1 MAESNMPEASKKG
14 GAWYEQ
20 KETAS
25 SEAPLK
31 LTLFLVRILPHWLLA
46 LLAFPVSFFYWL
58 SCPKA
63 RAAASLFQKQLCTFA
78 GKKIRVNTYAQ
89 VYSFA
94 LCLVEK
100 FEGWCGKK
108 KFSSIIYSDDDSA
121 ELKKLLSQ
129 KKGAVLIGSHLGNS
143 ELLRSFASFG
153 ETGVPLRVGVT
164 SIADTKTTAKFNK
177 TLASLNLS
185 ADMELIS
192 TDQIGAGTIDYLQQ
206 KIDSGGL
213 VVLMGDRVS
222 SAVPGR
228 SLKQDFL
235 GKEAAFPYG
244 TFLMASLIQAPIY
257 YFFALRPKDIT
268 FSSKYDMLVKK
279 SSVHFLP
286 GRKNRELNLRNFS
299 SEYAQVLQSNCLE
312 HPFQWYNFFDFWA

>member
-1 MAESNMPEASKKG
+1 M
-14 GAWYEQ
+14 
-20 KETAS
+20 
-25 SEAPLK
+25 
-31 LTLFLVRILPHWLLA
+31 
-46 LLAFPVSFFYWL
+46 
-58 SCPKA
+58 
-63 RAAASLFQKQLCTFA
+63 
-78 GKKIRVNTYAQ
+78 
-89 VYSFA
+89 
-94 LCLVEK
+94 
-100 FEGWCGKK
+100 
-108 KFSSIIYSDDDSA
+108 
-121 ELKKLLSQ
+121 
-129 KKGAVLIGSHLGNS
+129 
-143 ELLRSFASFG
+143 RSFASFG

-279 SSVHFLP
+279 SRVQFLP
-286 GRKNRELNLRNFS
+286 GRKNRDLNLQNFS
-299 SEYAQVLQSNCLE
+299 FEYAQVLQSNCLE
-312 HPFQWYNFFDFWA
+312 HPFQWYNFFDFWR